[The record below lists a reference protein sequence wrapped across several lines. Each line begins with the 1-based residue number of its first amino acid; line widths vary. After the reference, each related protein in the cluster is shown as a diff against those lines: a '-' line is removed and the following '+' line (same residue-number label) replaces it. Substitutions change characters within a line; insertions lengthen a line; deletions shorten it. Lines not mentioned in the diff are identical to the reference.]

1 MTIRPESP
9 KVITLPSSP
18 NRRSVADLINVWESR
33 AGVGTPKSRPV
44 VETGISTMSFA
55 PEGQSP
61 KARDNSLFVG
71 PGPIRT
77 VAPLPSSTS
86 LATRPMSPSLG
97 LPKPNANDNMMLA
110 VAPSA
115 MPASQ
120 PTFGPVVTPA
130 PMSVNPAANTGP
142 VSPTTPTA
150 PSSAVE
156 TSQPLQGGAGL
167 VNAVSG
173 QDGLKGALASA
184 SEGKTA
190 TALSNVVR
198 NAVTAPFQT
207 VSAIL
212 DGPRKIGDVAS
223 TKGRELVTKGDAQ
236 GGLTGALK
244 VVGGSLAQV
253 LGGFARLAQPLVGM
267 ALMAAAGPVG
277 WLIGAILLGL
287 FVLKEAGMIINN
299 KVDEMQTVKALRD
312 VASGVGALA
321 GLVLEPIARPLM
333 TFVKGKKAE

>member
-1 MTIRPESP
+1 
-9 KVITLPSSP
+9 
-18 NRRSVADLINVWESR
+18 
-33 AGVGTPKSRPV
+33 
-44 VETGISTMSFA
+44 
-55 PEGQSP
+55 
-61 KARDNSLFVG
+61 
-71 PGPIRT
+71 
-77 VAPLPSSTS
+77 
-86 LATRPMSPSLG
+86 
-97 LPKPNANDNMMLA
+97 
-110 VAPSA
+110 
-115 MPASQ
+115 
-120 PTFGPVVTPA
+120 
-130 PMSVNPAANTGP
+130 MSVNPAANTSP
-142 VSPTTPTA
+142 VSPTVPTA
-150 PSSAVE
+150 PSTAVE

-212 DGPRKIGDVAS
+212 DGPRKVGDVAS
-223 TKGRELVTKGDAQ
+223 AKGRELVTKGDAQ
-236 GGLTGALK
+236 GGLTGAIK